1 MSEEKEDI
9 EKKEVNEEAEKRET
23 EEQGEIEGCTEN
35 QRTGAREEQ
44 DESTEDEPS
53 KERLEEEVEELEK
66 SLKKV
71 MADFDNYRKRTA
83 KERKKIINQATADL
97 MEDLL
102 EVLDDF
108 ERALGSDDDLDHDG
122 VNMIYDK
129 FYKKL
134 KNHGLKEIDAE
145 GKEFDPHYH
154 ECVMSEEVDDE
165 EKKDKILE
173 QFEKGYKLN
182 SKVIRPAKV
191 KVGK

>member
-1 MSEEKEDI
+1 MMIFMSEE
-9 EKKEVNEEAEKRET
+9 ET
-23 EEQGEIEGCTEN
+23 EEDEEKMENQELEEQQEIEEGPKD
-35 QRTGAREEQ
+35 EETRA
-44 DESTEDEPS
+44 EEKVEEEPS
-53 KERLEEEVEELEK
+53 KERLEKEIEELEE

-71 MADFDNYRKRTA
+71 MADFDNYRKRTM
-83 KERKKIINQATADL
+83 KEKKKIINQATEDL
-97 MEDLL
+97 LEDLL

-108 ERALGSDDDLDHDG
+108 ERALGSEDDIDQDG
-122 VNMIYDK
+122 VNMIHDK

-134 KNHGLKEIDAE
+134 KNHGLKEINAE

-165 EKKDKILE
+165 DKKDKILK

-182 SKVIRPAKV
+182 SKVLRPAKV